1 MMTCGGRLK
10 VIKFC
15 VSFRLWG
22 SVGVGA
28 QRSRF
33 ATNRTKALAL
43 SGVMG
48 KGSVSA

>member
-1 MMTCGGRLK
+1 MMTCGVSLK
-10 VIKFC
+10 AIKFC
-15 VSFRLWG
+15 ASSRLWG
-22 SVGVGA
+22 AVGVGA
-28 QRSRF
+28 QRSRL